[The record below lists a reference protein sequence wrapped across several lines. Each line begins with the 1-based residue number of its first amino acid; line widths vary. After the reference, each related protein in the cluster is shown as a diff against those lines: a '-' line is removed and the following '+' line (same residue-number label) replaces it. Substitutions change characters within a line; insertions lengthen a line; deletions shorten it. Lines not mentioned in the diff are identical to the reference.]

1 VLRCAAPGTP
11 AAAPPP
17 AASSLGK
24 WRRQRGQ
31 AQASAFW
38 AVMMVYQTASVLQQS
53 YIKLINGTGPCSSHG
68 MMAENPPALTFSESR
83 EIVSENLGSLA
94 C

>member
-1 VLRCAAPGTP
+1 
-11 AAAPPP
+11 
-17 AASSLGK
+17 
-24 WRRQRGQ
+24 
-31 AQASAFW
+31 
-38 AVMMVYQTASVLQQS
+38 MVYQTAFVLEQS
-53 YIKLINGTGPCSSHG
+53 YIKLINGTGPCSSRG